1 MNLVRPEAIKKLKA
15 ESLGPGE
22 IVWLKLDLI
31 NIQGL
36 KLAEE
41 ELLRNKKRLDI
52 LGLPRHEAVKII

>member
-1 MNLVRPEAIKKLKA
+1 MRPEAIKKLKA

-41 ELLRNKKRLDI
+41 LLRNKKRLDI
-52 LGLPRHEAVKII
+52 LCQPRHEVVKII

>member
-41 ELLRNKKRLDI
+41 LLRNKKRLDI
-52 LGLPRHEAVKII
+52 LCQPRHEVVKII